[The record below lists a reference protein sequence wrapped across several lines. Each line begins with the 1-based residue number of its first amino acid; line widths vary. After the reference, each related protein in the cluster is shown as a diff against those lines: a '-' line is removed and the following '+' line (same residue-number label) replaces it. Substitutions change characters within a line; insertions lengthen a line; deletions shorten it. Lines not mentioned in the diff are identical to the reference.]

1 MLEELYQ
8 YAVDHKLAARPGFKP
23 KRIRG
28 YFHLSAAGEFLDL
41 EVREKDAE
49 PVGAPDAG
57 AAANGTRYCNPLIEK
72 AGIVLCMVN
81 DEKKDKNVPVKHDFF
96 VSFFEEGRN
105 AEPLFGIAADALHD
119 SGRLEEMRNALMEKK
134 LKPADPVGFAVDG
147 QYLERSECYYEYWN
161 QFRKRMQTAS
171 ERKEERCLITG
182 ELAQPM
188 ATVPKVS
195 GLMRVG
201 GHTSGDAFLC
211 FDKDAFQS
219 YGLKQSANAVVS
231 EAAMTA
237 VNAALGELIGK
248 ADILAGAK
256 MVHWYSGQVKAQE
269 DMLSM
274 LFGGNLVEGEEEE
287 VSGRDEEREAFAAAQ
302 ALIRSIREGKLAG
315 KPDVLYYMMPLS
327 GAGGRMMVRG
337 WYEGSYE
344 ELYRNICL
352 WFEDL
357 RLILPGGRGM
367 TRPPKLKALCLRML
381 KPGGGSKIWERV
393 DRELSNLAQRV
404 MYAAI
409 HGSPLPDEAAYR
421 VLQWLRAYFLA
432 DKEKGQGSGGNAENG
447 VPKPT
452 GQETLAYQFLKA
464 WFRRKQRKEGGEESM
479 KEELN
484 RQNRSAAYLCG
495 RLMAVYTAIQEK
507 AMPEV
512 NVGIA
517 ERYYAAAMAGPGL
530 VIGKLSQLSQYH
542 LAKLERGLAV
552 YYEKILTEIYQN
564 MGEQEIPTML
574 TMMQQT
580 EFALGYYQQKA
591 EIYSGKEKTER

>member
-23 KRIRG
+23 KRPRG
-28 YFHLSAAGEFLDL
+28 YFHLSAAGEFLEL

-57 AAANGTRYCNPLIEK
+57 AAAQGPRYCNPLIEK

-105 AEPLFGIAADALHD
+105 VEPLFGIAADALHD

-357 RLILPGGRGM
+357 RLILPGGQGM

-432 DKEKGQGSGGNAENG
+432 DKEKSQGSGGNAENG

-484 RQNRSAAYLCG
+484 RQNRSTAYLCG
-495 RLMAVYTAIQEK
+495 RLMAVYSVIQEK

>member
-464 WFRRKQRKEGGEESM
+464 WFRRKQRKERGEESM